1 MIEILNELMDT
12 LRFFLLL
19 CVLFAEKLEWNRKR
33 LPLIAAAYTAVVA
46 ALVCFGMEGYLYIL
60 GTLAQIAMVVLL
72 LKEEWYE
79 KLLSFLLLFSLPG
92 VLEISLEVIYKYTV
106 GVEPFEGPLEISYG
120 TIGRFLSLVLVA
132 LAVYIRNKTKTEIY
146 ISNTSKLLLSVITFS
161 FLLTLIWITDGKNRI
176 DHVGSLLLSICEV
189 VVVLIGIWI
198 LIIDSSRRKQRV
210 NAERAKQYLSY
221 IEQLEA
227 GHEEIRKI
235 HHDLKRHLNA
245 LNYFAKEN
253 DIDGIKDYLKSI
265 GVDDLSE
272 NFEDAQY
279 TENRLFNVILADKKK
294 KAKKLDIM
302 IQFEGVLHCES
313 SVSDYDLTIVVS
325 NLLDNAIEYVSQN
338 DFKEIA
344 FGVFQDQNSTVIRV
358 ANPIRS
364 GEEVRI
370 GKSSKGHPELHGYG
384 LMNVK
389 RVAEKYNGML
399 ELNIEDKTFTAKVL
413 MMN

>member
-1 MIEILNELMDT
+1 MMEILNELMDT

-19 CVLFAEKLEWNRKR
+19 YVLFAEKLEWNRKR
-33 LPLIAAAYTAVVA
+33 LISIAGAYAAVFTV
-46 ALVCFGMEGYLYIL
+46 LVCIGMEGQLYLL
-60 GTLAQIAMVVLL
+60 GTLTQIGMAALL
-72 LKEEWYE
+72 LKEKWYE
-79 KLLSFLLLFSLPG
+79 KILSFLLLFSLPG

-120 TIGRFLSLVLVA
+120 TIGRFLSLLLVA
-132 LAVYIRNKTKTEIY
+132 LTVYIRSMIKAEIY
-146 ISNTSKLLLSVITFS
+146 ISNTSRLLLSVITFS
-161 FLLTLIWITDGKNRI
+161 FLFTLIWITDGKNQI
-176 DHVGSLLLSICEV
+176 DHVSSLLLSICAD

-198 LIIDSSRRKQRV
+198 LIIDSSRRKQRI

-235 HHDLKRHLNA
+235 YHDLKRHLNA
-245 LNYFAKEN
+245 LNYFATEK
-253 DIDGIKDYLKSI
+253 DIDGIKGYLKSI
-265 GVDDLSE
+265 GIELSE
-272 NFEDAQY
+272 NYENAQY
-279 TENRLFNVILADKKK
+279 TENRLFNAILADKKK
-294 KAKKLDIM
+294 MAEKLDIT

-313 SVSDYDLTIVVS
+313 SVNDYDLTIVVS

-338 DFKEIA
+338 GFKKIE
-344 FGVFQDQNSTVIRV
+344 FGVFQDQNSTIIRT

-364 GEEVRI
+364 DEEVQI
-370 GKSSKGHPELHGYG
+370 GKSSKKHPELHGYG

-399 ELNIEDKTFTAKVL
+399 ELTVEDGTFTAKVL
-413 MMN
+413 LMN

>member
-33 LPLIAAAYTAVVA
+33 LTLIAAAYMAVVV

-120 TIGRFLSLVLVA
+120 TIGRFLSLLLVV
-132 LAVYIRNKTKTEIY
+132 LAVYIRGKIKPEIS
-146 ISNTSKLLLSVITFS
+146 ISNISKLLLSVITFS
-161 FLLTLIWITDGKNRI
+161 FLFTLTWITDGKNRI
-176 DHVGSLLLSICEV
+176 DHVGSLLLSICAV

-198 LIIDSSRRKQRV
+198 LIVDSSRRKQRV

-245 LNYFAKEN
+245 LNYFVEEN

-265 GVDDLSE
+265 GVDLSE

-279 TENRLFNVILADKKK
+279 TENRLFNAILADRKKR
-294 KAKKLDIM
+294 AEELNIM
-302 IQFEGVLHCES
+302 IQFEGVLHCTS
-313 SVSDYDLTIVVS
+313 NINDYDFTIVVS

-338 DFKEIA
+338 GFKKIE

-370 GKSSKGHPELHGYG
+370 GKSSKGHSELHGYG

>member
-19 CVLFAEKLEWNRKR
+19 YVLFAEQLEWNRKR
-33 LPLIAAAYTAVVA
+33 LILIAGAYAAVFAV
-46 ALVCFGMEGYLYIL
+46 LVCLGMEGQLYIL
-60 GTLAQIAMVVLL
+60 GTLTQIAMAVLL
-72 LKEEWYE
+72 LKEKWYE
-79 KLLSFLLLFSLPG
+79 KILSFLLLFSLPG

-120 TIGRFLSLVLVA
+120 TIGRFLSLLLVVLT
-132 LAVYIRNKTKTEIY
+132 VYIRSKIKAEIY

-161 FLLTLIWITDGKNRI
+161 FLFTLIWITDGKNRI
-176 DHVGSLLLSICEV
+176 DYVSSLLLSICAD

-198 LIIDSSRRKQRV
+198 LIIDSSRRKQRI

-235 HHDLKRHLNA
+235 HHDLKRHLHA
-245 LNYFAKEN
+245 LNYFAEEK
-253 DIDGIKDYLKSI
+253 DIDGIKNYLKSI
-265 GVDDLSE
+265 GLELSE
-272 NFEDAQY
+272 NYEDAQY
-279 TENRLFNVILADKKK
+279 TKNRLFNAILADKKK
-294 KAKKLDIM
+294 MAEELDIT
-302 IQFEGVLHCES
+302 IRFEGVLHCDS

-338 DFKEIA
+338 GFKKIE
-344 FGVFQDQNSTVIRV
+344 FSVFQDQNSIVIRV
-358 ANPIRS
+358 ANPIKS
-364 GEEVRI
+364 DKEVQI
-370 GKSSKGHPELHGYG
+370 GKSSKKHPELHGYG

-389 RVAEKYNGML
+389 RVAEKHNGML
-399 ELNIEDKTFTAKVL
+399 ELTVEDGTFTAKVL
-413 MMN
+413 LMN

>member
-265 GVDDLSE
+265 GVDLSE

-279 TENRLFNVILADKKK
+279 TENRLFNAILADKKK